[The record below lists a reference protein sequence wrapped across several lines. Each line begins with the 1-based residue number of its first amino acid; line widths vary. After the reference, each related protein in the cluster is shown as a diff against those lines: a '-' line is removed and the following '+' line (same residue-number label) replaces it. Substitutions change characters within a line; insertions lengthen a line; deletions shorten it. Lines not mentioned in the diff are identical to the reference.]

1 MPLPRLRRAEGG
13 RAVNAKKRCAR
24 CDDPKG
30 THIGDEPSGRM
41 GLCSGY
47 CIAES
52 PQGAC
57 DCMAFV
63 PASEAEP

>member
-1 MPLPRLRRAEGG
+1 MTAPSEPE
-13 RAVNAKKRCAR
+13 RCAR
-24 CDDPKG
+24 CDDPKE

-57 DCMAFV
+57 DCPAFV
-63 PASEAEP
+63 PPRSEEP